1 MLRPHDI
8 LETNHL
14 FNPLRDT
21 TWGHLKWFRTDDNK
35 EIPLTVTNMILIL
48 RLRHVFVVIKRPLTK
63 NSRSVPNP
71 APIVARIEPKSSS
84 WSPVSSIA
92 EHCLEFLMCHRGRSA
107 ALSTTPLYTTA
118 DSISWLPYRMV
129 HRIYKSKIS
138 AALIIRDGKKPSNK
152 SLERWTTYSQKIYY
166 KAALDA
172 HDIHPEIIRQLGAWA
187 PAAGDTPYSRLNE
200 KHIHKTRAAITDSAD
215 TFLELSW

>member
-1 MLRPHDI
+1 MGPNTTHSFPATIQKLRSNQI
-8 LETNHL
+8 
-14 FNPLRDT
+14 F
-21 TWGHLKWFRTDDNK
+21 DDNK

-92 EHCLEFLMCHRGRSA
+92 EHCLEFLMCHRGKSA

-129 HRIYKSKIS
+129 HRIYKSKNIRCAHHQRREKTQQRIS
-138 AALIIRDGKKPSNK
+138 GTVDDILPKNLLQSRFRRTRHPSRNHQTARSVGPRCWGH
-152 SLERWTTYSQKIYY
+152 SLLAS
-166 KAALDA
+166 
-172 HDIHPEIIRQLGAWA
+172 
-187 PAAGDTPYSRLNE
+187 
-200 KHIHKTRAAITDSAD
+200 
-215 TFLELSW
+215 